1 MKKLL
6 ALMMILML
14 AFVCCAC
21 GGDTEK
27 KADTQEA
34 TESVPVTYTLEINAD
49 SYQEIDAVTLN
60 KVKSILEARLAG
72 AEGDYS
78 VTVDEKDKL
87 FTVTCLSSI
96 ETDLLTRKGVV
107 AFVHPDGMP
116 VMGNSDIESAEVQYD
131 EQKKEYYIKLVF
143 TEDGAEKFKELTTDS
158 VGKTT
163 EVYVDDEM
171 ICAPTVYAPITD
183 GQVEL
188 RGDFSEQKAVTIANL
203 MNNDALSFP
212 LAIVEK

>member
-1 MKKLL
+1 M
-6 ALMMILML
+6 
-14 AFVCCAC
+14 
-21 GGDTEK
+21 
-27 KADTQEA
+27 
-34 TESVPVTYTLEINAD
+34 TYTLEINAD